1 MGRPGPPRTMTSGPD
16 NRPVGGMSAPSMGH
30 DGLHEYAEH
39 ARYRAVVAHDAGN
52 ADEVINRPISARLLA
67 DLQGKL
73 PVTAPSSVR
82 ADRVDRRW
90 VAKRTVMRRLQ
101 GVSRPGAA
109 ERCLRR
115 GPASTPRR
123 GEPVVPH
130 PLLAWRPPRDV
141 HSIAA

>member
-1 MGRPGPPRTMTSGPD
+1 
-16 NRPVGGMSAPSMGH
+16 MSAPSMGH

-82 ADRVDRRW
+82 ADQVDRRW
-90 VAKRTVMRRLQ
+90 VANARSCSDYRACRGRGRGRAPPETR
-101 GVSRPGAA
+101 SR
-109 ERCLRR
+109 E
-115 GPASTPRR
+115 
-123 GEPVVPH
+123 
-130 PLLAWRPPRDV
+130 
-141 HSIAA
+141 